1 MVFTSHWSAN
11 TTPLGTEKVNI
22 FQKDFFGLSINR
34 KMEVSYNMIMGFK
47 NTIVKK

>member
-1 MVFTSHWSAN
+1 MVFTFHWSAN
-11 TTPLGTEKVNI
+11 TTPLGTEKVYI
-22 FQKDFFGLSINR
+22 FQKDLFGLFINR